1 MIVAQVGI
9 SGSTRIGD
17 NVMIGGQG
25 GISGHVDIGKGA
37 QIGAKSGVISNISA
51 GTQYGG
57 FPAVP
62 IRDWQ
67 KQVVSLAG
75 LGKRKGK

>member
-1 MIVAQVGI
+1 
-9 SGSTRIGD
+9 
-17 NVMIGGQG
+17 MIGGQG
-25 GISGHVDIGKGA
+25 GISGHVDTGKGA
-37 QIGAKSGVISNISA
+37 QIGAKIGVISNIPA
-51 GTQYGG
+51 GTQYGR

-67 KQVVSLAG
+67 QRRVSLAG